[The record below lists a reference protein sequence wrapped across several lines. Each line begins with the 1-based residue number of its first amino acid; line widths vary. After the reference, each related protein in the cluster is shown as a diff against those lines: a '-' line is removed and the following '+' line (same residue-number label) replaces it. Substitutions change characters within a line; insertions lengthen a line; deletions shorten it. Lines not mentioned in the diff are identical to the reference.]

1 MHCNYLE
8 KYMKVLLVVHQFFP
22 KYYYGT
28 ETYTLQLAKGLIGL
42 GHDVVIFSGD
52 PQLPVPSETEV
63 GSIDFEG
70 LRVYNI
76 GSAPCRLETFRSS
89 YCRPEVEP
97 IFKKVLK
104 MECPNIVHFTHL
116 AHLGSNLI
124 ASAKSQG
131 LLCVMSFTD
140 FYGVCWAGNMMRVDR
155 VACSGPGKGS
165 LNCVADHL
173 LQHGPVARNTLLSR
187 LGHRV
192 LRTSSPF
199 WYRIFRAAV
208 PFVLPGAKTILK
220 SLEERPLI
228 HETFSKLAD
237 HFILSTEFL
246 QKVYVEKG
254 FPSGRMSQLTYG
266 VPQPS
271 VEEAKGLE
279 ARYDLPFGKD
289 RPIRFGFIGQIA
301 KHKGVDLLVDGFL
314 AAAPAHAELRI
325 YGKLGEDPFS
335 KGLKERAA
343 NEERVT
349 FCGIF
354 DSARVYDVI
363 AGIDVLCIPS
373 RWHENAP
380 LVLLNGLASKTV
392 MLVSDGYGLT
402 QFVKEEING
411 FIVKKSDIGSWQQ
424 AITRIEQQ
432 PAVLQK
438 IHKRHPGYSIT
449 PESYAEKVSELYK
462 KLNSTTDNKSRIIAK
477 ELLHGLND
485 PEKWKFIGAR
495 PLATSCMKTFADWE
509 ALQLGALS
517 EKHSPEIADLP
528 EAMLRNGVRKNAETR
543 EQHLNF
549 GIQLAEEFSI
559 YLGSNIFHAEDVLL
573 IEGRALNLARLF
585 HGTANSVT
593 CAFENADAAE
603 WARSHV
609 ANVQTALWSYQAG
622 LQMPDASSRL
632 VLAGGLFQHTRVEN
646 IRFLLAEISRVLQP
660 GGRCLVVL
668 WGWSGFRKL
677 PFNSKLYHSLGLTLA
692 SFPYYLAPFALSG
705 HFSPK
710 RRLFFSDLWKPK
722 SQRSSVSQHFEG
734 PSIQFLS
741 RRFLRSLAASSGLV
755 LHDFK
760 PARLRNYLDIACFE
774 KPNE

>member
-1 MHCNYLE
+1 
-8 KYMKVLLVVHQFFP
+8 MKVLLVVHQFFP

-42 GHDVVIFSGD
+42 GHDVVILSGD
-52 PQLPVPSETEV
+52 PELPVPSEAEV
-63 GSIDFEG
+63 GSIDVEG

-76 GSAPCRLETFRSS
+76 GSTPSRLEAFRSS
-89 YCRPEVEP
+89 YCRAEMEP
-97 IFKKVLK
+97 IFNKVLK
-104 MECPNIVHFTHL
+104 LECPDIVHFTHL
-116 AHLGSNLI
+116 VHLGSNLI
-124 ASAKSQG
+124 ALAKSQG
-131 LLCVMSFTD
+131 LSCVISFTD

-155 VACSGPGKGS
+155 IACGGPGKGS
-165 LNCVADHL
+165 FNCVADHL
-173 LQHGPVARNTLLSR
+173 LHHGPIARNALLSR

-208 PFVLPGAKTILK
+208 PFVLPGAEVILK
-220 SLEERPLI
+220 SLEERPQI
-228 HETFSKLAD
+228 HETFYKVAD

-271 VEEAKGLE
+271 VEEGKVLE

-314 AAAPAHAELRI
+314 AAAPAHAELKI

-343 NEERVT
+343 NAERVT

-402 QFVKEEING
+402 QFVKEGVNG
-411 FIVKKSDIGSWQQ
+411 FIVKKSDIGSWEEVI
-424 AITRIEQQ
+424 ARISKQ
-432 PAVLQK
+432 PAALQK

-449 PESYAEKVSELYK
+449 SESYAEKVSELYK
-462 KLNSTTDNKSRIIAK
+462 KLNSATDNKSRIIAK
-477 ELLHGLND
+477 ELLLGLND

-573 IEGRALNLARLF
+573 IEGRALNFARLF

-603 WARSHV
+603 WTRSHV

-622 LQMPDASSRL
+622 LQLPDASSRL
-632 VLAGGLFQHTRVEN
+632 VLAGGLFQHTRVEK
-646 IRFLLAEISRVLQP
+646 IRFLLAEVSRILQP

-668 WGWSGFRKL
+668 WGWSGFSKL
-677 PFNSKLYHSLGLTLA
+677 LFNSKLYHSLGLSLA
-692 SFPYYLAPFALSG
+692 TFPYYLAPFALSG
-705 HFSPK
+705 HFSPNK
-710 RRLFFSDLWKPK
+710 RFFFSDLWKPK
-722 SQRSSVSQHFEG
+722 SQRSSVSQRFEG

-755 LHDFK
+755 LRDFK